1 MTSNF
6 LQPAKRCSLLRRRL
20 GTTFQQFSEHWAGPH
35 AAIAL
40 KMPGIS
46 RYTQNR
52 VSEVLWQTGDSF
64 ACDGVVEL
72 EFTDAGAMAKAG
84 EGDAVR
90 TLLPQDEERFLDAIT
105 LCRVPGGAP
114 QIRPGM
120 SKVILTG
127 CFSERGDV
135 SSLRDLLQS
144 SGTRSSTVDLVLET
158 FHRSRLGFEADAP
171 QVFATGWF
179 DNVAAMR
186 TAFSESSI
194 WLHEAPPLFRR
205 ATAWNIDPLK
215 IVG

>member
-1 MTSNF
+1 MTSKF
-6 LQPAKRCSLLRRRL
+6 LQPVKRCSLLRRRL
-20 GTTFQQFSEHWAGPH
+20 DTTFQQFSEHWAGPH
-35 AAIAL
+35 ASIARTI
-40 KMPGIS
+40 PGIS
-46 RYTQNR
+46 GYTQNR
-52 VSEVLWQTGDSF
+52 VSEVLWQTGEPF

-114 QIRPGM
+114 QIQPGM
-120 SKVILTG
+120 SKVILAG
-127 CFSERGDV
+127 CFSERGDL
-135 SSLRDLLQS
+135 SSLKDLLQS
-144 SGTRSSTVDLVLET
+144 SGSRSSTADPVLET

-171 QVFATGWF
+171 QVFATAWF
-179 DNVAAMR
+179 DNVVAMR
-186 TAFSESSI
+186 TAFSESSV
-194 WLHEAPPLFRR
+194 WLYEAPLLFRR